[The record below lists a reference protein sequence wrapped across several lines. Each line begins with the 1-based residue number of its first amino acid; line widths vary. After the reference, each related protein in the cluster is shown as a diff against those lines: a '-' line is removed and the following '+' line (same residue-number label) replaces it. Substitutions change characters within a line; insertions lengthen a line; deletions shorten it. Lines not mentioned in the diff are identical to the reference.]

1 MIQIT
6 NKAVLLNPTVIVHLH
21 LQKKL
26 LMQKKG
32 NKNSFMTLISLFS
45 INLMYKYLFYSHSHN
60 SNLIQT
66 ILISHFWLLYIF
78 VIVTAQEDYEDDILE
93 VDDGFTLSCEAASQF
108 LFWVYM

>member
-1 MIQIT
+1 
-6 NKAVLLNPTVIVHLH
+6 
-21 LQKKL
+21 
-26 LMQKKG
+26 MQKKG

-108 LFWVYM
+108 LFHFWFHFDCNTARNTETKCRKVN